1 MGALFAL
8 TLFAVAPAPTQAAV
22 QWNGSQYGTNC
33 PTVGIANYTTGQG
46 MSGCWGTSMTASAG
60 QTINVHIFYFNSGDT
75 KATDTTLR
83 ISAPPSGPI
92 TSYTFNGAV
101 SSNGTS
107 AGGAATINLT
117 SPQTL
122 TLNNVYWYPDQT
134 LTSLLFPNGQ
144 PGSAFTTG
152 GVNIGNIES
161 AKNCIDNG
169 RQPKC
174 HQGYVTASF
183 IVGNAP
189 VNNCK
194 ITSFSANPTTV
205 QSGGSSVLSW
215 NTTGCQSV
223 TIAGPGVSGGQA
235 LNGQTTTGNLTQSAT
250 YTINASSPGGSAPA
264 QSIAVTVTPAATQ
277 NCTINSFSASPTTVS
292 NGGSSMLNWNTT
304 NCTGV
309 TVTGPTG
316 TLSTQKNGPVSTGSL
331 TNTSVFNISA
341 YGTNGTVSYPSVTV
355 TVGGGTSG
363 GDCKIDNFVASPTN
377 VATGGSSTLV
387 WNTTGCA
394 SVSVY
399 GTGVSSSLHDGLIQT
414 PALHYSTTYTLSA
427 YGAGGIPVTQ
437 NVIVNVNTAQN
448 CAINYFTASPSTV
461 QSGSS
466 STISWGTTNCQSVSV
481 SGLGVSSSS
490 PSGTMPTPALT
501 GNANY
506 TITATNG
513 SGAPLTQTI
522 QVTVQNTAQCMISSF
537 VANPSTVQAGGLST
551 LSWVTPNC
559 TNTTLS
565 GGSWSNTPIF
575 SNSIGTQPLYQ
586 STTYTLT
593 ATGSS
598 GVPVSQSVTVN
609 VNSILSNCAI
619 NSFYAS
625 PSQVVS
631 GGSSTLYWSTTG
643 CTNVNVTGPGV
654 YGGAMTSFSNSLPI
668 GPIFNTSNYTITAYG
683 NGGSPT
689 SQTAVVT
696 VFNNQNNTAPYVTT
710 SPATNITN
718 TSATLNGFVTDGPC
732 AMPTTGYGSQYGAP
746 CYPPVGGYQN
756 VNYYF
761 AYGTSQYGLNQQTPT
776 QYLPNGTGTIT
787 AYTNNLLPNTTYY
800 FQAVAQNSY
809 GTSRGTVLSFVTGG
823 TTTAPITAITSVATN
838 VTATSARLNGVVTG
852 PSNLPISTYFE
863 YGTSPS
869 LGTQTGLQS
878 VSTYTV
884 TNYFDTISVVP
895 NTTYYYRI
903 VAISNGQTY
912 PGATVSF
919 TSGSNT
925 VVTPPVVVTR
935 VITGTGGGSSF
946 VSLNITNQAQS
957 YFPGDTINYVVTY
970 QNISGVT
977 LTNADLDVILPTGVT
992 YRSSSQ
998 GVLTTNNTVH
1008 IVLGTLLPNQPP
1020 STINIQAVTDINL
1033 KPANN
1038 FITTATLAFTTP
1050 GRATDSAIAYVL
1062 NSIGSQSNNLAGLAL
1077 FGAGFF
1083 PNSLLGWIL
1092 LIGLLLVLILIARYF
1107 YHRANADRMARVA
1120 PVTHVHYDNAPHS
1133 NYPGSNLPH

>member
-1 MGALFAL
+1 
-8 TLFAVAPAPTQAAV
+8 
-22 QWNGSQYGTNC
+22 
-33 PTVGIANYTTGQG
+33 
-46 MSGCWGTSMTASAG
+46 
-60 QTINVHIFYFNSGDT
+60 
-75 KATDTTLR
+75 
-83 ISAPPSGPI
+83 
-92 TSYTFNGAV
+92 
-101 SSNGTS
+101 
-107 AGGAATINLT
+107 
-117 SPQTL
+117 
-122 TLNNVYWYPDQT
+122 
-134 LTSLLFPNGQ
+134 
-144 PGSAFTTG
+144 
-152 GVNIGNIES
+152 
-161 AKNCIDNG
+161 
-169 RQPKC
+169 
-174 HQGYVTASF
+174 
-183 IVGNAP
+183 
-189 VNNCK
+189 
-194 ITSFSANPTTV
+194 
-205 QSGGSSVLSW
+205 
-215 NTTGCQSV
+215 
-223 TIAGPGVSGGQA
+223 
-235 LNGQTTTGNLTQSAT
+235 
-250 YTINASSPGGSAPA
+250 
-264 QSIAVTVTPAATQ
+264 
-277 NCTINSFSASPTTVS
+277 
-292 NGGSSMLNWNTT
+292 
-304 NCTGV
+304 
-309 TVTGPTG
+309 
-316 TLSTQKNGPVSTGSL
+316 
-331 TNTSVFNISA
+331 
-341 YGTNGTVSYPSVTV
+341 GTVSYPSVTV

-363 GDCKIDNFVASPTN
+363 GNCKIDNFSASPSN
-377 VATGGSSTLV
+377 IATGGSSTLV

-399 GTGVSSSLHDGLIQT
+399 GTGVSSSLIDGSIQT
-414 PALHYSTTYTLSA
+414 PALHTSTTYTISA

-437 NVIVNVNTAQN
+437 NTIVNVNTAQN
-448 CAINYFTASPSTV
+448 CAINYFSASPSTV
-461 QSGSS
+461 QSGNS
-466 STISWGTTNCQSVSV
+466 STISWGTTNCQNVSV
-481 SGLGVSSSS
+481 SGLGVTSSS
-490 PSGTMPTPALT
+490 PTGSMPTPALT
-501 GNANY
+501 GNTNY
-506 TITATNG
+506 TITATG
-513 SGAPLTQTI
+513 ASGNPLTQTI
-522 QVTVQNTAQCMISSF
+522 QVTVQNNAQCMISSF
-537 VANPSTVQAGGLST
+537 VANPSSVSSGGLST

-586 STTYTLT
+586 TTTYTLT
-593 ATGSS
+593 ATGS
-598 GVPVSQSVTVN
+598 GAPVSQSVTVN
-609 VNSILSNCAI
+609 VQSVTSMCAI

-625 PSQVVS
+625 PSQVPS

-643 CTNVNVTGPGV
+643 CTNVNVTGPGI
-654 YGGAMTSFSNSLPI
+654 YGGNVSTFSNSLPI

-683 NGGSPT
+683 NGGAPT

-696 VFNNQNNTAPYVTT
+696 VFNSENNTAPSVTT
-710 SPATNITN
+710 TSATNITN
-718 TSATLNGFVTDGPC
+718 TSATLNGYVSNGPC
-732 AMPTTGYGSQYGAP
+732 AMPIYGSQYPNP
-746 CYPPVGGYQN
+746 CYSPVGGSQN

-761 AYGTSQYGLNQQTPT
+761 AYGTSQYGLNQQTPM
-776 QYLPNGTGTIT
+776 QYLSNGNGNIS
-787 AYTNNLLPNTTYY
+787 AYASNLLPNTTYY

-809 GTSRGTVLSFVTGG
+809 GTNRGVVLSFVTSGQ
-823 TTTAPITAITSVATN
+823 TNAQITAITSVATN

-925 VVTPPVVVTR
+925 VVTPPVVITR
-935 VITGTGGGSSF
+935 VVTGTGGGSSF

-977 LTNADLDVILPTGVT
+977 LTNANLDVILPTGVT

-1020 STINIQAVTDINL
+1020 ATVNIQAVTDINL

-1038 FITTATLAFTTP
+1038 FVTTATLAFTTP

-1062 NSIGSQSNNLAGLAL
+1062 NSIGSQTNNLAGLAL

-1107 YHRANADRMARVA
+1107 YHRANADRMAKVA
-1120 PVTHVHYDNAPHS
+1120 PVTHVHYDNAPHT